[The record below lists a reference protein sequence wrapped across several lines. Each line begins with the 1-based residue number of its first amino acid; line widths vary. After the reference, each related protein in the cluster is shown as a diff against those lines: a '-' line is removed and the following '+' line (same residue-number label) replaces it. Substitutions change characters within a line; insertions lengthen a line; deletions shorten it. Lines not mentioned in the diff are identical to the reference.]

1 MRIIEA
7 NLRATDLTE
16 QAYAIMDAEMQSS
29 STVEFSTERA
39 VESNVSASLMG
50 RVAFHDEYVQ
60 AAEHAVAALA
70 SLGEIDS
77 NVMAEFTA
85 NWRLTMKST
94 IRRAKEVRGLFKAKT
109 HFSGVAQ

>member
-1 MRIIEA
+1 
-7 NLRATDLTE
+7 
-16 QAYAIMDAEMQSS
+16 
-29 STVEFSTERA
+29 
-39 VESNVSASLMG
+39 
-50 RVAFHDEYVQ
+50 
-60 AAEHAVAALA
+60 VAALA